1 MPAYGHQKESVMKIK
16 TATIL
21 ACAVFALPPVAFA
34 QSSDVDYC
42 KKLGSLART
51 YGANTGQVPEIV
63 AKCDTDAK
71 GSIPALEKHLTA
83 EKIKLPP
90 R

>member
-1 MPAYGHQKESVMKIK
+1 MKVRNVAMI
-16 TATIL
+16 
-21 ACAVFALPPVAFA
+21 ACGALALPLVALA

-42 KKLGSLART
+42 KKLGGLART
-51 YGANTGQVPEIV
+51 YGANTGQVPAII

-71 GSIPALEKHLTA
+71 GSITALEAHLQA

>member
-1 MPAYGHQKESVMKIK
+1 MKIK

-21 ACAVFALPPVAFA
+21 ACAAFALPLVAFA

-42 KKLGSLART
+42 KKLGGLART
-51 YGANTGQVPEIV
+51 YGANTGPIPATI

-71 GSIPALEKHLTA
+71 GSITALEAHLTS